1 MGKSPYDVIIKPL
14 MTEKTT
20 KSKEKQN
27 AYMFAVHLDSN
38 KPEIKEAIEKVF
50 SVKVNKVRTMVMK
63 GKPKR
68 YKFKKVYQQNWKKAV
83 VTLKEG
89 SRIDIL

>member
-1 MGKSPYDVIIKPL
+1 MKKTPYDVIIKPL
-14 MTEKTT
+14 MTEKST

-27 AYMFAVHLDSN
+27 SYMFAVNLDSN
-38 KPEIKEAIEKVF
+38 KPEIKEAIEYVF
-50 SVKVNKVRTMVMK
+50 KVKVDKVRTMVMK

-68 YKFKKVYQQNWKKAV
+68 YKFKKSYQQNWKKAM

>member
-1 MGKSPYDVIIKPL
+1 MKKTPYDVIIKPL
-14 MTEKTT
+14 MTEKST

-27 AYMFAVHLDSN
+27 AYIFAVNLDSN
-38 KPEIKEAIEKVF
+38 KPEIKEAIEKAF
-50 SVKVNKVRTMVMK
+50 TVKVDKVRTMVMK

-68 YKFKKVYQQNWKKAV
+68 YKFKKAYLQTWKKAV